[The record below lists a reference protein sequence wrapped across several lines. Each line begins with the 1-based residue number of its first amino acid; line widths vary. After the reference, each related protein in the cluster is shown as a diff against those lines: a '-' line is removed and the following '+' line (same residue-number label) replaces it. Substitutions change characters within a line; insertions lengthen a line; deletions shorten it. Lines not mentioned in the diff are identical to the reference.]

1 MAAQGLQDAPG
12 EYGNIHQRQSDHG
25 AQSGGGRG
33 RGAGRGRPVMVKIS
47 ITPASFCIVLPFSNS
62 GSSIQPLAYGH
73 FSEMVVSQARCW

>member
-47 ITPASFCIVLPFSNS
+47 ITPASFCIVLP
-62 GSSIQPLAYGH
+62 
-73 FSEMVVSQARCW
+73 

>member
-25 AQSGGGRG
+25 GQSGGGRG

-47 ITPASFCIVLPFSNS
+47 IAPASLLYSPSIISSSNS
-62 GSSIQPLAYGH
+62 GSSIQLLAYVH
-73 FSEMVVSQARCW
+73 LAVVTV